1 MNDKKAS
8 HPLYESLVQ
17 ALVDQDPALTPGKL
31 FGMPCLKQ
39 GKKAVLGAFDGGVVF
54 KLEGPAHAGHGAG
67 GRGALRPRRKGAAD
81 EGVGG
86 AWPGTSG
93 VLVGLFDGRA
103 GGVIRLGGPCTG
115 TVGAVK
121 GHKWGRNL

>member
-17 ALVDQDPALTPGKL
+17 ALVEQDPALTPGKL

-54 KLEGPAHAGHGAG
+54 KLEGPAHAQAM
-67 GRGALRPRRKGAAD
+67 ALEGAA
-81 EGVGG
+81 
-86 AWPGTSG
+86 
-93 VLVGLFDGRA
+93 LFDPGGKGRPMKA
-103 GGVIRLGGPCTG
+103 WVVLGPEHQASWLDYSMAALGE
-115 TVGAVK
+115 
-121 GHKWGRNL
+121 